1 MLSEERPAGEPAERN
16 GDAAAEPGTG
26 TTGSGTTG
34 TGTTGTPK
42 VTAGRPAARMIA
54 VTTAVAAVAAFG
66 GAYAL
71 VRSGAAAKTTAAGTT
86 AAGTGN
92 HAVAAVVPLRVT
104 SVTPAA
110 GASQLNGAYLPVTVT
125 FSAPLAAGS
134 LTPVL
139 HPAVPG
145 HWQRS
150 GPALQFTPSAPF
162 PPAARMTL
170 RVPAGLRAAAGGVLA
185 RPLVTHFRTESYS
198 PARLSQLLSQL
209 GYMPVSWS
217 PFVGPHLE
225 VGGASGGQAAVSG
238 DGVSGDG
245 RSMTAQV
252 ELAESPPPG
261 RFAWDPGY
269 PSQLHSQWRPDTA
282 NLIEKGALMA
292 FQSQHG
298 MAVNGIA
305 SPRVWDALFRAADAG
320 RRNEAGYTYAIASKR
335 LPESLTIWHDGRQVM
350 RSLAN
355 TGIPVSPT
363 VDGTFPVYLRY
374 RFQIMSG
381 TNPDGSAYAD
391 PVSFVSYFNGGDA
404 VHYFPRGSYG
414 WQQSLGCVE
423 LPYTSAERAWPY
435 LTYGSLVSVTG

>member
-1 MLSEERPAGEPAERN
+1 VLGEERPKGKPAERN
-16 GDAAAEPGTG
+16 AGGAARPATE
-26 TTGSGTTG
+26 TTG
-34 TGTTGTPK
+34 TGK
-42 VTAGRPAARMIA
+42 VTAGRPVRVIA
-54 VTTAVAAVAAFG
+54 VATAASAVAAFG

-71 VRSGAAAKTTAAGTT
+71 VHSGGAAARATAAGSSPHG
-86 AAGTGN
+86 AA
-92 HAVAAVVPLRVT
+92 AAAALRVT
-104 SVTPAA
+104 SITPAA
-110 GASQLNGAYLPVTVT
+110 GAGQVNGAYLPVTVT

-139 HPAVPG
+139 RPAVPG

-150 GPALQFTPSAPF
+150 GAALQFTPSAPF
-162 PPAARMTL
+162 PPAARMTV
-170 RVPAGLRAAAGGVLA
+170 RVPAGLRSAAGGALA

-225 VGGASGGQAAVSG
+225 VAGAGGGQATVSG
-238 DGVSGDG
+238 DARG
-245 RSMTAQV
+245 MTAQV
-252 ELAESPPPG
+252 EMAESPPPG
-261 RFAWDPGY
+261 RFTWDPGY
-269 PSQLHSQWRPDTA
+269 PSQLHGQWRPDTA

-298 MAVNGIA
+298 LPINGIA

-320 RRNEAGYTYAIASKR
+320 RRNEAGYTYAIASKS
-335 LPESLTIWHDGRQVM
+335 LPETLTIWHDGHQVM